1 MPCRFLR
8 DKARGEGGS
17 SCRQEEA
24 TLSKRRWASVGSKER
39 VWFLGVLDRRWVTC
53 TVLSPQK
60 GGRMTAQLIFSG
72 KIIKVLREKILSDSY
87 WCEVLAAVETI
98 LNRGH
103 ARCTDP
109 FQRNVCDL
117 NTSRFAFSIYSFW
130 GNAVFFSLQ
139 EDRWS
144 KAT

>member
-1 MPCRFLR
+1 MRELYRRFGFRCRAVSSGT
-8 DKARGEGGS
+8 KPEARVAAAAD
-17 SCRQEEA
+17 R
-24 TLSKRRWASVGSKER
+24 KRLLYR
-39 VWFLGVLDRRWVTC
+39 FLGVLERRWVTR

-117 NTSRFAFSIYSFW
+117 NTSRFAFSIYSF
-130 GNAVFFSLQ
+130 GINAVFFSLQ